1 MGGCQNYGPVLG
13 TCRTIMRT
21 QKGTM
26 IWTTTHI
33 SDVFAEAATTF
44 AQARKVWD
52 PRVAVANQ
60 LVTSGEFRGSGFRV

>member
-1 MGGCQNYGPVLG
+1 
-13 TCRTIMRT
+13 MRT